1 MKTTSK
7 TLTIALNELLE
18 KLEQS
23 DTAIISDLAKQL
35 AENLPLNYE
44 IYLFPGKKLLVSIK
58 KQKSDSLYSA
68 TYTLVDEEKQ
78 EKGA

>member
-23 DTAIISDLAKQL
+23 DTAIISDLAKQ
-35 AENLPLNYE
+35 
-44 IYLFPGKKLLVSIK
+44 
-58 KQKSDSLYSA
+58 
-68 TYTLVDEEKQ
+68 
-78 EKGA
+78 